1 MFRGLTADLLG
12 SCFSTVSLM
21 VLQVEKG
28 AKVILD
34 TRDNKT
40 EEIGSEKTILNID
53 QLRVAVPALYPGP

>member
-1 MFRGLTADLLG
+1 
-12 SCFSTVSLM
+12 M